1 MINFNNKEKET
12 MDMTTIQQE
21 ERLALIKKIAENNP
35 NKGKPVEFT
44 ASSIRLRLSSVLASM
59 KDGYQL

>member
-1 MINFNNKEKET
+1 